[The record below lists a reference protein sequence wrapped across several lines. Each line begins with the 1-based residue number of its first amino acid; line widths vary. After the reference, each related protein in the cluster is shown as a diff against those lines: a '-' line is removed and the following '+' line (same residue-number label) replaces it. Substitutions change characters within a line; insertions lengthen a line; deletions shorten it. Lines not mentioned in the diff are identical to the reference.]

1 MQQHLA
7 STTENA
13 SLLTAAAAAASD
25 ARLAEAQAAWNAE
38 SADRQSLLQQNAAQ
52 IAQLRE
58 ELQQAQAQLSTA
70 AARSQEEKQ
79 QLMAALSAAQLN
91 AAQGVDQLQPLRA
104 QVQKYAYSDVL
115 RLHVLLL
122 TNNIGFFVRFL
133 GWTRRTSSCTK

>member
-1 MQQHLA
+1 MQQRIV

-13 SLLTAAAAAASD
+13 SLLGAAAAAASD

-52 IAQLRE
+52 IAQLQE

-104 QVQKYAYSDVL
+104 QVQKYVHYFL
-115 RLHVLLL
+115 LHLHVLLL
-122 TNNIGFFVRFL
+122 TNNIGFFVRCA

>member
-1 MQQHLA
+1 MQQRIA
-7 STTENA
+7 STAENA
-13 SLLTAAAAAASD
+13 SLLTAAAAAASE

-104 QVQKYAYSDVL
+104 QVQKYVHYRVL
-115 RLHVLLL
+115 QLHVLIL
-122 TNNIGFFVRFL
+122 TNNSGFFVRCA